1 MPTID
6 KIFLIGLETDTGF
19 IFVWESIVVTRAR
32 MIMLFYPFLNANVI
46 LFAIFRLENGI
57 DKADQVSVPI
67 VLLNNF
73 IFYIYSKITLANR
86 SAEFCWANDFILVR
100 SPNRSGDS
108 SKNCFN
114 PLASSSGTV
123 ESTARPSLYW

>member
-32 MIMLFYPFLNANVI
+32 MIMLFYPFLNASVI

-57 DKADQVSVPI
+57 DKAD
-67 VLLNNF
+67 
-73 IFYIYSKITLANR
+73 
-86 SAEFCWANDFILVR
+86 
-100 SPNRSGDS
+100 
-108 SKNCFN
+108 
-114 PLASSSGTV
+114 
-123 ESTARPSLYW
+123 